1 MAIVVHLR
9 IEKVIGEDTNRASR
23 TAGGLVEQSAA
34 SGAGTHHGW
43 QRDLTAATLS
53 EHPGVRESVA
63 AGVVVNLNRAGSM
76 RHCDEVWSGGGGGRS
91 WL

>member
-1 MAIVVHLR
+1 MAVVIHLR
-9 IEKVIGEDTNRASR
+9 IEKVVGEDADRAGR
-23 TAGGLVEQSAA
+23 TASGLVEQSSG

-43 QRDLTAATLS
+43 QRDLTAATFS
-53 EHPGVRESVA
+53 KHPGVSESVA

-76 RHCDEVWSGGGGGRS
+76 RHCDEVWSSGGGGRG